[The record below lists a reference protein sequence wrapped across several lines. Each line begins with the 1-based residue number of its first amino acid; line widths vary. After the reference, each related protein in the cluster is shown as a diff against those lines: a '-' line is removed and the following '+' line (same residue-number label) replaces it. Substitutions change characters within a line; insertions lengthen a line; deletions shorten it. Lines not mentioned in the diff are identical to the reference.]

1 MFSGLIEGASSLSS
15 ASAIRSFSAVGQM
28 FKATLENQCDKVYAD
43 HRKQEDRASAT
54 HAEACKAKEDRCEA
68 ACQAKIVLVDAD
80 CNAKTS
86 LCDADCNAKW
96 DLCVANCKATEEQ
109 LGRDTTD
116 LRQLKDTLEAEVTSL
131 RTAVKVESFI
141 HKSLLDDVKAR
152 DDQLK
157 ELTRQAARAQ
167 ASDPMQG
174 IVAASEEQLR
184 GTCEDL
190 RQQLAILKAQ
200 RHESVPPVPASAAA
214 EVVALT
220 IRVDNVPSAAV
231 CETTLAVDVAH
242 QGALASKD
250 AELERL
256 QASLDLKDAELA
268 RLQAAQD
275 VKDVDDVDDVKD
287 AELARLR
294 AAQDVK
300 DVELAELRDVK
311 DAEIARLRAALDVK
325 GTELAAEA
333 VRASE
338 LTAEAKR
345 AAAEVSTKEDEIK
358 RLTLAKEAEAA
369 EATRITD
376 RLRTQRNEYKA
387 ELDAELADKER
398 VAPNGKRIKFQA
410 GGSGRD
416 LIRFPQ

>member
-1 MFSGLIEGASSLSS
+1 M
-15 ASAIRSFSAVGQM
+15 R
-28 FKATLENQCDKVYAD
+28 
-43 HRKQEDRASAT
+43 
-54 HAEACKAKEDRCEA
+54 
-68 ACQAKIVLVDAD
+68 
-80 CNAKTS
+80 
-86 LCDADCNAKW
+86 
-96 DLCVANCKATEEQ
+96 
-109 LGRDTTD
+109 
-116 LRQLKDTLEAEVTSL
+116 
-131 RTAVKVESFI
+131 
-141 HKSLLDDVKAR
+141 
-152 DDQLK
+152 
-157 ELTRQAARAQ
+157 
-167 ASDPMQG
+167 
-174 IVAASEEQLR
+174 
-184 GTCEDL
+184 
-190 RQQLAILKAQ
+190 
-200 RHESVPPVPASAAA
+200 
-214 EVVALT
+214 
-220 IRVDNVPSAAV
+220 
-231 CETTLAVDVAH
+231 TTLAVDVAH

-325 GTELAAEA
+325 ATELAAEA